1 MAIADLAYQRALD
14 RWASVGFDALT
25 ELERDVATL
34 WHVEADV
41 TNGGFGHY
49 YSRPGADLA
58 FHAPAALARL
68 GAVEKAAIVR
78 EANALFGPEGPPRDH
93 QARRAALAALSP
105 ATRAGFDALEE
116 RYYRDPVDV
125 DDLVE
130 RAVGGSGQDRGA
142 D

>member
-14 RWASVGFDALT
+14 RWAAVGFAALT
-25 ELERDVATL
+25 ELERDVAAL

-41 TNGGFGHY
+41 TNGGFVHY

-58 FHAPAALARL
+58 FHAPEALERL

-78 EANALFGPEGPPRDH
+78 AANAVFGPAGPPRERA
-93 QARRAALAALSP
+93 ARRAALAALGAP
-105 ATRAGFDALEE
+105 VRARFDAWEE
-116 RYYRDPVDV
+116 RYFRDPVDV

-130 RAVGGSGQDRGA
+130 RAVAGSKL
-142 D
+142 